1 VPTHFNLGYT
11 CLDCMRLA
19 TSLLLSLTY
28 VTFAQVPAED
38 SRNVTVVTLDTH
50 FAPPVLKS
58 RAEWEV
64 RAAHLRKQIQFAA
77 GLLPMPEK
85 APLGVQI
92 FGRIE
97 RKGYTVEKVL
107 LETMPGFYLG
117 GNLYRP
123 VGRNGPFPAIVS
135 PHGHW
140 AYGRLENTN
149 LASIPGRCINLAR
162 QGFVVFSYDMVGYDD
177 TMQMP
182 HVATGKR
189 EQLWG
194 FGLLGMQLWDSI
206 RAVDFLETIPDVDRE
221 RIGATGASGGATQIL
236 MLQAVDDRIK
246 FSSPVNMISSI
257 YQGGSPC
264 ENAPLLRIG
273 TNNME
278 IAALMAPRPMLM
290 VSTTQDWTKN
300 TPRIE
305 YPALQA
311 MYRLY
316 DKEVNVQTY
325 EVDAPH
331 NYNRESREAVYRFF
345 AKTVLGADPKSPD
358 FAEKGF
364 TPEKPNDLLALFNR
378 ALPKN
383 ALTYA
388 QIVEQWITNAQK
400 QNAQSGPDRERIKL
414 ALAAEWP
421 EKVLEQRDGDRIV
434 LSRAGVGDRVA
445 GVWHEG
451 AKPTAL
457 LVDAD
462 SPDASRASLKITV
475 FQTGASVAP
484 RDRSNSMFLT
494 FNKTDDAERV
504 QDILTALKWL
514 NQDSTKLVCRGKAA
528 IWCTLAA
535 SVCTK
540 NVQLDAP
547 IPPSFHGTD
556 QEWID
561 LMFIPSIQRAGGW
574 GAVLKLEKT
583 NNGR

>member
-1 VPTHFNLGYT
+1 
-11 CLDCMRLA
+11 MRIAITLLV
-19 TSLLLSLTY
+19 SLSCA
-28 VTFAQVPAED
+28 VWAQVPAED
-38 SRNVTVVTLDTH
+38 SRNVTVINSDTH
-50 FAPPVLKS
+50 FTPPSFKT

-64 RAAHLRKQIQFAA
+64 RAAQLRKQIQFAA
-77 GLLPMPEK
+77 GLLPMPVK
-85 APLGVQI
+85 QPLGVQV
-92 FGRIE
+92 FGRVE
-97 RKGYTVEKVL
+97 HKGYTVEKVL

-123 VGRNGPFPAIVS
+123 LGHPGPFPGIVS

-149 LASIPGRCINLAR
+149 VASIPGRCINLAR
-162 QGFVVFSYDMVGYDD
+162 QGYVVFSYDMVGYDD
-177 TMQMP
+177 TVQMP
-182 HVATGKR
+182 HTATGKR

-206 RAVDFLETIPDVDRE
+206 RAVDFLETLPDVSRD

-236 MLQAVDDRIK
+236 MLQAIDQRIK

-278 IAALMAPRPMLM
+278 IGALMAPRPMLM

-300 TPRIE
+300 TPRVE
-305 YPALQA
+305 FPAMQA

-316 DKEVNVQTY
+316 DKEVNVETH

-345 AKTVLGADPKSPD
+345 AKRVLGADPESKD
-358 FAEKGF
+358 FVEKGF
-364 TPEKPNDLLALFNR
+364 TPEKPGDLLALFNR
-378 ALPKN
+378 TLPLN
-383 ALTYA
+383 ALNYA
-388 QIVEQWITNAQK
+388 QIVEQWILNAQR
-400 QNAQSGPDRERIKL
+400 QNAAPDRERLML

-421 EKVLEQRDGDRIV
+421 EKVLSTTAGDHVV

-445 GVWHEG
+445 GIWREG
-451 AKPTAL
+451 AKPAV
-457 LVDAD
+457 LVVDGEA
-462 SPDASRASLKITV
+462 PAGAASLKITV
-475 FQTGASVAP
+475 FQTGSAVAP
-484 RDRSNSMFLT
+484 RDRSHPMFLT

-514 NQDSTKLVCRGKAA
+514 NQDSTKLVCRGTAS

-535 SVCTK
+535 SVSPNK
-540 NVQLDAP
+540 VVLDAP
-547 IPPSFHGTD
+547 VPATFHGSD
-556 QEWID
+556 QDWID
-561 LMFIPSIQRAGGW
+561 YCFIPSIQRAGGW
-574 GAVLKLEKT
+574 AAVVGLTK
-583 NNGR
+583 

>member
-1 VPTHFNLGYT
+1 MGY
-11 CLDCMRLA
+11 A
-19 TSLLLSLTY
+19 VS
-28 VTFAQVPAED
+28 AQVPADD

-50 FAPPVLKS
+50 FAPPVFQS
-58 RAEWEV
+58 RAEWET

-92 FGRIE
+92 FGRVE

-123 VGRNGPFPAIVS
+123 SGRSGPFPAVVS

-149 LASIPGRCINLAR
+149 LASIPGRSINLAR

-236 MLQAVDDRIK
+236 MLQGIDNRIK

-278 IAALMAPRPMLM
+278 IGALMAPRPMLM

-300 TPRIE
+300 TPQIE
-305 YPALQA
+305 FPAMKA
-311 MYRLY
+311 MYGLY
-316 DKEVNVQTY
+316 DKEANVETQ

-331 NYNRESREAVYRFF
+331 NYNKESREAVYRFF

-358 FAEKGF
+358 YQEKNF
-364 TPEKPNDLLALFNR
+364 TPERPNDLLVLFNR
-378 ALPKN
+378 TLPKN
-383 ALTYA
+383 ALTYP

-400 QNAQSGPDRERIKL
+400 QNAQSAPDRERLML

-421 EKVLEQRDGDRIV
+421 ERVLAETAGDRVV
-434 LSRAGVGDRVA
+434 LSRASVGDRVT
-445 GVWHEG
+445 GVWHDG
-451 AKPTAL
+451 AKPATL

-462 SPDASRASLKITV
+462 NPDAAQASLKITV
-475 FQTGASVAP
+475 FQTGSAVAP

-504 QDILTALKWL
+504 QDILTALRWLNEGL
-514 NQDSTKLVCRGKAA
+514 NQDSTRLVCRGKAA

-535 SVCTK
+535 SVSPK
-540 NVQLDAP
+540 KVQLDAS
-547 IPPSFHGTD
+547 IPTSFHGAD

-561 LMFIPSIQRAGGW
+561 YMFIPSIQRAGGW
-574 GAVLKLEKT
+574 PAVLRLVK
-583 NNGR
+583 

>member
-1 VPTHFNLGYT
+1 
-11 CLDCMRLA
+11 MRIA
-19 TSLLLSLTY
+19 PSLLALLSY
-28 VTFAQVPAED
+28 AGFVHAQD
-38 SRNVTVVTLDTH
+38 SRNSAVIDSGTH
-50 FAPPVLKS
+50 FAPPVFKS
-58 RAEWEV
+58 RAEWEM

-85 APLGVQI
+85 HPLNAQV

-97 RKGYTVEKVL
+97 RKGYSVEKVL

-123 VGRNGPFPAIVS
+123 LGRTGRFPAVLS

-140 AYGRLENTN
+140 AYGRLENSN
-149 LASIPGRCINLAR
+149 VASVPGRCINLAR
-162 QGFVVFSYDMVGYDD
+162 QGYVVFSYDMVGYDD
-177 TMQMP
+177 TIQMP

-206 RAVDFLETIPDVDRE
+206 RVIDFLESLPEVDSS

-236 MLQAVDDRIK
+236 MLQAIDDRIR
-246 FSSPVNMISSI
+246 FSAPVNMISSI

-305 YPALQA
+305 FPAMQA
-311 MYRLY
+311 IYRLY
-316 DKEVNVQTY
+316 DKEVNVQTF

-331 NYNRESREAVYRFF
+331 NYNRDSREAVYRFF
-345 AKTVLGADPKSPD
+345 AKTVLGADPAD
-358 FAEKGF
+358 FGEKGF
-364 TPEKPNDLLALFNR
+364 SPEKVGDLLALFNR
-378 ALPKN
+378 SLPLN
-383 ALTYA
+383 AHKYTE
-388 QIVEQWITNAQK
+388 IVEQWVLDAHNQ
-400 QNAQSGPDRERIKL
+400 QPDRDGIRL
-414 ALAAEWP
+414 ALAADWP
-421 EKVLEQRDGDRIV
+421 EKVLDRRNGDQIV
-434 LSRAGVGDRVA
+434 LARAGVGDRVA

-451 AKPTAL
+451 PKPATL

-462 SPDASRASLKITV
+462 ASDASASLKIAV
-475 FQTGASVAP
+475 FQTGAAVAP
-484 RDRSNSMFLT
+484 RDRSHPMFLT

-504 QDILTALKWL
+504 QDILTALRFL
-514 NQDSTKLVCRGKAA
+514 DQDSTKLVCRGTAA

-535 SVCTK
+535 SVSPRK
-540 NVQLDAP
+540 VVLDAP
-547 IPPSFHGTD
+547 IPSSFHGTD
-556 QEWID
+556 QDWID
-561 LMFIPSIQRAGGW
+561 YCFIPSIQRAGGW
-574 GAVLKLEKT
+574 AAVQRLVK
-583 NNGR
+583 

>member
-1 VPTHFNLGYT
+1 
-11 CLDCMRLA
+11 MRIS
-19 TSLLLSLTY
+19 TSLLVSLTY
-28 VTFAQVPAED
+28 VTLAAAQD
-38 SRNVTVVTLDTH
+38 SRNTAVIDLDTH
-50 FAPPVLKS
+50 FAPPAFKS
-58 RAEWEV
+58 RAEWET

-85 APLGVQI
+85 QPLRVEV
-92 FGRIE
+92 FGRIA
-97 RKGYTVEKVL
+97 RKGYSVEKVL

-123 VGRNGPFPAIVS
+123 TGRNGPFPALVS

-140 AYGRLENTN
+140 AYGRLENS
-149 LASIPGRCINLAR
+149 AVGSVPGRCINLAR
-162 QGFVVFSYDMVGYDD
+162 QGFVVFSYDMIGYDD

-206 RAVDFLETIPDVDRE
+206 RAVDFLESIADVDRE

-236 MLQAVDDRIK
+236 MLQAIDDRIK

-300 TPRIE
+300 TPRVE
-305 YPALQA
+305 FPAMQA

-316 DKEVNVQTY
+316 DKEVNVQT
-325 EVDAPH
+325 VQIDAPH
-331 NYNRESREAVYRFF
+331 NYNRDSREAVYRFF
-345 AKTVLGADPKSPD
+345 AKTVLGADPNSPD
-358 FAEKGF
+358 YAEKGF
-364 TPEKPNDLLALFNR
+364 TPEKPNDLLALFDR
-378 ALPKN
+378 TLPKN

-388 QIVEQWITNAQK
+388 QLVEQWITNAQK
-400 QNAQSGPDRERIKL
+400 QNAQTGPDRERIKL

-421 EKVLEQRDGDRIV
+421 DKVLDQRDGDRIV

-451 AKPTAL
+451 TKPAVL
-457 LVDAD
+457 LVDAEN
-462 SPDASRASLKITV
+462 PNAAQASLKITV

-484 RDRSNSMFLT
+484 RDRSHPMFLT

-514 NQDSTKLVCRGKAA
+514 NQDRTKLVCRGKAA

-535 SVCTK
+535 SVSTK

-561 LMFIPSIQRAGGW
+561 FMFIPSIQRAGGW
-574 GAVLKLEKT
+574 PAVLRLVK
-583 NNGR
+583 

>member
-1 VPTHFNLGYT
+1 
-11 CLDCMRLA
+11 MRIA
-19 TSLLLSLTY
+19 TSLLVSLSY
-28 VTFAQVPAED
+28 AVFAQIPAED
-38 SRNVTVVTLDTH
+38 SRNVTVITLDTH
-50 FAPPVLKS
+50 FAPPVFKT
-58 RAEWEV
+58 RAEWET
-64 RAAHLRKQIQFAA
+64 RAGHLRKQIQFAA

-85 APLGVQI
+85 QPLRAEV
-92 FGRIE
+92 FGRVG
-97 RKGYTVEKVL
+97 RTGYSVEKVL

-123 VGRNGPFPAIVS
+123 LGRTGPFPAVVS

-162 QGFVVFSYDMVGYDD
+162 QGYVVFSYDMVGYDD

-206 RAVDFLETIPDVDRE
+206 RAVDFLESLAYVDRE

-236 MLQAVDDRIK
+236 MLQAVDERIK

-264 ENAPLLRIG
+264 ENAPLLRVG

-316 DKEVNVQTY
+316 DKEVNVQTH

-345 AKTVLGADPKSPD
+345 AKTVLGADPQSPD

-364 TPEKPNDLLALFNR
+364 TPEKPGDLLALFNR
-378 ALPKN
+378 KLPLN
-383 ALTYA
+383 ALNYA
-388 QIVEQWITNAQK
+388 QIVEQWVLHAQN
-400 QNAQSGPDRERIKL
+400 QNAGAPDRERIML
-414 ALAAEWP
+414 ALAADWP
-421 EKVLEQRDGDRIV
+421 GKVLADTAGDHVV

-445 GVWHEG
+445 GIWHEG
-451 AKPTAL
+451 AKPAVL
-457 LVDAD
+457 VVDAD
-462 SPDASRASLKITV
+462 SPVGQASLKITV
-475 FQTGASVAP
+475 FQTGSAVAA

-514 NQDSTKLVCRGKAA
+514 NQDSTKLVCRGTAS

-535 SVCTK
+535 SVSPK
-540 NVQLDAP
+540 KVVLDAP
-547 IPPSFHGTD
+547 IPASFRGTD
-556 QEWID
+556 QDWID
-561 LMFIPSIQRAGGW
+561 ACFIPSIQRAGGW
-574 GAVLKLEKT
+574 AAVVALIK
-583 NNGR
+583 

>member
-1 VPTHFNLGYT
+1 
-11 CLDCMRLA
+11 MRIA
-19 TSLLLSLTY
+19 TSLLVSFSYT
-28 VTFAQVPAED
+28 VFAQVPAED
-38 SRNVTVVTLDTH
+38 SRNVNVIEMETH
-50 FAPPVLKS
+50 FAPPVFQT
-58 RAEWEV
+58 RAAWEI

-85 APLGVQI
+85 QPIHAEV
-92 FGRIE
+92 FGHLE
-97 RKGYTVEKVL
+97 RKGYSVEKVL

-123 VGRNGPFPAIVS
+123 TGKTGRFPAIVS

-140 AYGRLENTN
+140 AYGRLENSSV
-149 LASIPGRCINLAR
+149 ASVPGRCINLAR
-162 QGFVVFSYDMVGYDD
+162 QGYVVFSYDMVGYDD
-177 TMQMP
+177 TIQMP

-206 RAVDFLETIPDVDRE
+206 RAVDFLASLADVDPT

-264 ENAPLLRIG
+264 ENAPLLRVG

-300 TPRIE
+300 TPRVE

-316 DKEVNVQTY
+316 DKEVNVQTH

-345 AKTVLGADPKSPD
+345 AKTVLSADPQSPD

-364 TPEKPNDLLALFNR
+364 SPERLGDALALFNR
-378 ALPKN
+378 TLPSN
-383 ALTYA
+383 AVTYS
-388 QIVEQWITNAQK
+388 QLVEQWVSNAKK
-400 QNAQSGPDRERIKL
+400 QNGPPDRERLKL
-414 ALAAEWP
+414 ALAADWP
-421 EKVLEQRDGDRIV
+421 EKVSSSRAGEHVV
-434 LSRAGVGDRVA
+434 LSRDGVGDRVS
-445 GVWHEG
+445 GIWHDG
-451 AKPTAL
+451 SKPAAL
-457 LVDAD
+457 VVDTD
-462 SPDASRASLKITV
+462 NPDAGQASFKITV
-475 FQTGASVAP
+475 FQTGAAVAP
-484 RDRSNSMFLT
+484 RKRADPMFLT

-504 QDILTALKWL
+504 QDILTALKWM
-514 NQDSTKLVCRGKAA
+514 NQDSTKLVCRGTAA
-528 IWCTLAA
+528 VWCTLAA
-535 SVCTK
+535 SVSPK
-540 NVQLDAP
+540 KVVLDAP
-547 IPPSFHGTD
+547 APASFHGAD
-556 QEWID
+556 QDWID
-561 LMFIPSIQRAGGW
+561 TCFIPSIQRAGGW
-574 GAVLKLEKT
+574 AAAVGLTK
-583 NNGR
+583 

>member
-1 VPTHFNLGYT
+1 
-11 CLDCMRLA
+11 MRIA
-19 TSLLLSLTY
+19 TTLLLSLTY
-28 VTFAQVPAED
+28 VSQAQVPAQD
-38 SRNVTVVTLDTH
+38 SRNVTVIDSDTH
-50 FAPPVLKS
+50 FAPPSFKS
-58 RAEWEV
+58 RAEWEA
-64 RAAHLRKQIQFAA
+64 RAARLRKQIQFAA

-85 APLGVQI
+85 APINAQV
-92 FGRIE
+92 FGRLE

-123 VGRNGPFPAIVS
+123 AGRSTPFPAIVS

-140 AYGRLENTN
+140 AYGRLENSATG
-149 LASIPGRCINLAR
+149 SIPARCINLAR
-162 QGFVVFSYDMVGYDD
+162 QGYVVFSYDMIGYDD

-206 RAVDFLETIPDVDRE
+206 RAVDFLESLPDVDRE

-236 MLQAVDDRIK
+236 MLQAIDPRIK
-246 FSSPVNMISSI
+246 FSAPVNMISSI

-278 IAALMAPRPMLM
+278 LAALMAPRPMLM

-300 TPRIE
+300 TPQIE
-305 YPALQA
+305 YPAMKA

-316 DKEVNVQTY
+316 DKEANVETIQI
-325 EVDAPH
+325 DAPH
-331 NYNRESREAVYRFF
+331 NYNRDSREAVYRFF
-345 AKTVLGADPKSPD
+345 AKTVLGGDPQSPD

-364 TPEKPNDLLALFNR
+364 TPEKPNDLMVLFDR
-378 ALPKN
+378 TLPKN

-388 QIVEQWITNAQK
+388 QLVEQWITNAQR
-400 QNAQSGPDRERIKL
+400 QNTDAPDKERLML

-421 EKVLEQRDGDRIV
+421 EKVFDQSNGGNIV
-434 LSRAGVGDRVA
+434 LSRGTDRVVGA
-445 GVWHEG
+445 LHEG
-451 AKPTAL
+451 AKPATL

-462 SPDASRASLKITV
+462 NPDALQASLKINV
-475 FQTGASVAP
+475 FQTGSSVAP
-484 RDRSNSMFLT
+484 RDRSHPMFLT

-504 QDILTALKWL
+504 QDILTALRWL
-514 NQDSTKLVCRGKAA
+514 NQDSTKLVCRGKAS

-535 SVCTK
+535 AVSPK
-540 NVQLDAP
+540 KVQLDAP
-547 IPPSFHGTD
+547 VPPLFKGSD
-556 QEWID
+556 QDWID
-561 LMFIPSIQRAGGW
+561 YMFIPSIQRAGGW
-574 GAVLKLEKT
+574 PAVLKLA
-583 NNGR
+583 R

>member
-1 VPTHFNLGYT
+1 VIDSETHF
-11 CLDCMRLA
+11 
-19 TSLLLSLTY
+19 S
-28 VTFAQVPAED
+28 
-38 SRNVTVVTLDTH
+38 
-50 FAPPVLKS
+50 PPVFKM

-85 APLGVQI
+85 KPLGVQV
-92 FGRIE
+92 FGRVE
-97 RKGYTVEKVL
+97 RKGYSVEKVL

-123 VGRNGPFPAIVS
+123 LGRSGPFPGIVS

-140 AYGRLENTN
+140 AYGRLENTDI
-149 LASIPGRCINLAR
+149 ASVPGRCINLAR
-162 QGFVVFSYDMVGYDD
+162 QGYVVFSYDMVGYDD

-206 RAVDFLETIPDVDRE
+206 RAVDFLETLPDVDRE

-236 MLQAVDDRIK
+236 MLQAVDQRIK

-278 IAALMAPRPMLM
+278 IGALMAPRPMLM
-290 VSTTQDWTKN
+290 VSTTQDWTRN
-300 TPRIE
+300 TPRVE
-305 YPALQA
+305 YPAMQA
-311 MYRLY
+311 IYRLY
-316 DKEVNVQTY
+316 DKEVNVQTH

-345 AKTVLGADPKSPD
+345 AKTVLHGDSID
-358 FAEKGF
+358 VAEKGF
-364 TPEKPNDLLALFNR
+364 NPERPGELLALFNR
-378 ALPKN
+378 TLPSN
-383 ALTYA
+383 ALNYS
-388 QIVEQWITNAQK
+388 QIVEQWILQAHK
-400 QNAQSGPDRERIKL
+400 QNETAPDRERLML
-414 ALAAEWP
+414 ALAADWP
-421 EKVLEQRDGDRIV
+421 EKVQATTAGDQVV
-434 LSRAGVGDRVA
+434 LSRAGIGDRVS
-445 GVWHEG
+445 GIWHEG
-451 AKPTAL
+451 AKPATL

-462 SPDASRASLKITV
+462 NPSAGASLKITV
-475 FQTGASVAP
+475 FQTGTAVAP
-484 RDRSNSMFLT
+484 RDRSPRMFLT

-504 QDILTALKWL
+504 QDILTALKWM
-514 NQDSTKLVCRGKAA
+514 NQDSTKLVCRGNAA

-535 SVCTK
+535 SVSPK
-540 NVQLDAP
+540 KVVLDAP
-547 IPPSFHGTD
+547 VPASFQGTD
-556 QEWID
+556 QDWID
-561 LMFIPSIQRAGGW
+561 TCFIPGIQRAGGW
-574 GAVLKLEKT
+574 AAVLALT
-583 NNGR
+583 RQ

>member
-1 VPTHFNLGYT
+1 
-11 CLDCMRLA
+11 MRFA

-28 VTFAQVPAED
+28 AALAPAQD
-38 SRNVTVVTLDTH
+38 SRNTVVIDSDTH
-50 FAPPVLKS
+50 FAPPVFKT
-58 RAEWEV
+58 RAEWET
-64 RAAHLRKQIQFAA
+64 RAVHLRKQIQFAA

-85 APLGVQI
+85 HPLNAQV

-123 VGRNGPFPAIVS
+123 LGRIGPFPAIVS

-149 LASIPGRCINLAR
+149 IASIPGRCINLAR
-162 QGFVVFSYDMVGYDD
+162 QGYVVFSYDMVGYDD
-177 TMQMP
+177 TIQMP
-182 HVATGKR
+182 HIATGKR

-206 RAVDFLETIPDVDRE
+206 RAVDFLESLPGVD
-221 RIGATGASGGATQIL
+221 RIGATGASGGATQTFL
-236 MLQAVDDRIK
+236 LAAVDDRIQ
-246 FSSPVNMISSI
+246 FSAPVNMISSI

-300 TPRIE
+300 TPRVE
-305 YPALQA
+305 FPAMQA

-316 DKEVNVQTY
+316 DQEVNVQT
-325 EVDAPH
+325 VQIDAPH
-331 NYNRESREAVYRFF
+331 NYNRDSREAVYRFF

-358 FAEKGF
+358 FVEKGF
-364 TPEKPNDLLALFNR
+364 TPEKLGDLLALHNR
-378 ALPKN
+378 SLPLN
-383 ALTYA
+383 ALKYTE
-388 QIVEQWITNAQK
+388 IVEQWILNAH
-400 QNAQSGPDRERIKL
+400 NFAPNRELLAL
-414 ALAAEWP
+414 ALAADWP
-421 EKVLEQRDGDRIV
+421 EKVLDQRYGDRIV
-434 LSRAGVGDRVA
+434 LSRAGVGDQVA
-445 GVWHEG
+445 GEWHDG
-451 AKPTAL
+451 TKPAAL
-457 LVDAD
+457 LVDSD
-462 SPDASRASLKITV
+462 NPDPTRASLKITV
-475 FQTGASVAP
+475 FQTGSAVAS
-484 RDRSNSMFLT
+484 RDRSHPMFLT

-535 SVCTK
+535 SASPK

-556 QEWID
+556 QDWID
-561 LMFIPSIQRAGGW
+561 TCFIPSIQRAGGW
-574 GAVLKLEKT
+574 PAVLKLT
-583 NNGR
+583 AQPPAQR

>member
-1 VPTHFNLGYT
+1 MPRSVTLVPKN
-11 CLDCMRLA
+11 MRIA
-19 TSLLLSLTY
+19 TSLLVSVTY
-28 VTFAQVPAED
+28 ALFAQAQD
-38 SRNVTVVTLDTH
+38 SRNTAVITSDTH
-50 FAPPVLKS
+50 FAAPSFESK
-58 RAEWEV
+58 AQWEI

-85 APLGVQI
+85 HPLNAQV
-92 FGRIE
+92 FGRVE
-97 RKGYTVEKVL
+97 RKGYSVEKVL

-123 VGRNGPFPAIVS
+123 LGRTGPFPGVVS

-140 AYGRLENTN
+140 AYGRLENSATG
-149 LASIPGRCINLAR
+149 SVPGRCINLAR
-162 QGFVVFSYDMVGYDD
+162 QGYVVFSYDMIGYND

-206 RAVDFLETIPDVDRE
+206 RSVDFLESLPDVDKA

-236 MLQAVDDRIK
+236 MLQALDDRIK

-278 IAALMAPRPMLM
+278 IASLMAPRPMLM

-305 YPALQA
+305 YPALQG

-316 DKEVNVQTY
+316 DKEVNVQTF

-331 NYNRESREAVYRFF
+331 NYNRDSREAVYRFF
-345 AKTVLGADPKSPD
+345 AKTILGADPKSPD
-358 FAEKGF
+358 YVEKGF
-364 TPEKPNDLLALFNR
+364 TPEKPNDLLALFDR
-378 ALPKN
+378 TLPKN

-388 QIVEQWITNAQK
+388 QLVDQWIANAQK
-400 QNAQSGPDRERIKL
+400 QNAGAPDRERLTL
-414 ALAAEWP
+414 ALAADWP
-421 EKVLEQRDGDRIV
+421 EKVVDQRDADRIV
-434 LSRAGVGDRVA
+434 LSRPSVGDRVA

-451 AKPTAL
+451 SKPAAL

-462 SPDASRASLKITV
+462 NADASQASLKITA
-475 FQTGASVAP
+475 FQTGSAVAP
-484 RDRSNSMFLT
+484 RDRSHAMFLT

-535 SVCTK
+535 AVSPK
-540 NVQLDAP
+540 KVQLDAA
-547 IPPSFHGTD
+547 IPASFHGSD
-556 QEWID
+556 QDWIED
-561 LMFIPSIQRAGGW
+561 MFIPSIQRAGGW
-574 GAVLKLEKT
+574 AAVLKLS
-583 NNGR
+583 R

>member
-1 VPTHFNLGYT
+1 
-11 CLDCMRLA
+11 MRIA
-19 TSLLLSLTY
+19 TSLLVSISYAAL
-28 VTFAQVPAED
+28 AQVPAED
-38 SRNVTVVTLDTH
+38 SRNVTVISLDTH
-50 FAPPVLKS
+50 FSPPVFKT
-58 RAEWEV
+58 RAEWET

-77 GLLPMPEK
+77 GLLPMPAK
-85 APLGVQI
+85 QPLGVQI
-92 FGRIE
+92 FGRLE

-123 VGRNGPFPAIVS
+123 LGRSGPFPGIVS

-140 AYGRLENTN
+140 AYGRLENTSI
-149 LASIPGRCINLAR
+149 ASVPGRSINLAR
-162 QGFVVFSYDMVGYDD
+162 QGYIVFTYDMVGYDD

-206 RAVDFLETIPDVDRE
+206 RAVDFLETLPDVDRA

-278 IAALMAPRPMLM
+278 IGALMAPRPMLM

-305 YPALQA
+305 FPAMQA

-316 DKEVNVQTY
+316 DKEVNVQTH

-345 AKTVLGADPKSPD
+345 AKTVLHADPRSQD
-358 FAEKGF
+358 FVEEGF
-364 TPEKPNDLLALFNR
+364 TPERPNNLLALFNR
-378 ALPKN
+378 TLPSN
-383 ALTYA
+383 ALNYP
-388 QIVEQWITNAQK
+388 QIVDQWVLNAQK
-400 QNAQSGPDRERIKL
+400 QNAGAPDRERIRL
-414 ALAAEWP
+414 ALAADWP
-421 EKVLEQRDGDRIV
+421 EKVLEQRTGDQVV
-434 LSRAGVGDRVA
+434 LSRAGVGDRVS
-445 GVWHEG
+445 GIWHDG
-451 AKPTAL
+451 AKPAAL
-457 LVDAD
+457 IIDAE
-462 SPDASRASLKITV
+462 PPGGQASLKITV
-475 FQTGASVAP
+475 FQTGAAVAP
-484 RDRSNSMFLT
+484 RNRSDAMFLT

-504 QDILTALKWL
+504 QDILTALRWL
-514 NQDSTKLVCRGKAA
+514 NQDSTKLTCRGQAA

-535 SVCTK
+535 SVSPK
-540 NVQLDAP
+540 KVVLDAP
-547 IPPSFHGTD
+547 VPASFKGSD
-556 QEWID
+556 QDWIEQC
-561 LMFIPSIQRAGGW
+561 FIPSIQRAGGW
-574 GAVLKLEKT
+574 PAVLGLAK
-583 NNGR
+583 

>member
-1 VPTHFNLGYT
+1 
-11 CLDCMRLA
+11 MRIA
-19 TSLLLSLTY
+19 TSLLLSLSY
-28 VTFAQVPAED
+28 AVFAQVPAED
-38 SRNVTVVTLDTH
+38 SRNVNVITLDTH
-50 FAPPVLKS
+50 FTPRAYPS
-58 RAEWEV
+58 RAEWET
-64 RAAHLRKQIQFAA
+64 RAAHLRQQIQFAA

-85 APLGVQI
+85 HPLGIQI

-123 VGRNGPFPAIVS
+123 QGRSGPFPAIVS

-140 AYGRLENTN
+140 AYGRLENS
-149 LASIPGRCINLAR
+149 AVGSIPGRCINLAR
-162 QGFVVFSYDMVGYDD
+162 QGFVVFSYDMIGYDD
-177 TMQMP
+177 TIQMP

-236 MLQAVDDRIK
+236 MLQALDPRIK

-278 IAALMAPRPMLM
+278 IGALMAPRPMLM

-305 YPALQA
+305 YPAMQA
-311 MYRLY
+311 IYRLY
-316 DKEVNVQTY
+316 DKEVNVQTR
-325 EVDAPH
+325 EIDAPH
-331 NYNRESREAVYRFF
+331 NYNKDSREAVYRFF
-345 AKTVLGADPKSPD
+345 AKTVLGADPNSSD
-358 FAEKGF
+358 YAEKNF
-364 TPEKPNDLLALFNR
+364 TPEKPSDLLALFNR
-378 ALPKN
+378 TLPKN
-383 ALTYA
+383 ALSYA
-388 QIVEQWITNAQK
+388 QLVEQWITAAQK
-400 QNAQSGPDRERIKL
+400 QNAQSAPDRERIML

-421 EKVLEQRDGDRIV
+421 QKVLSDKAGDRVV

-451 AKPTAL
+451 SKPAAL

-462 SPDASRASLKITV
+462 NPDAGQASLKITV

-504 QDILTALKWL
+504 QDVLTALRWL
-514 NQDSTKLVCRGKAA
+514 DQDSTKLVCRGKAA
-528 IWCTLAA
+528 VWCTLAA
-535 SVCTK
+535 SVSPK
-540 NVQLDAP
+540 KVQLDAP
-547 IPPSFHGTD
+547 VPPSFHGAD

-561 LMFIPSIQRAGGW
+561 FMFIPSIQRAGGW
-574 GAVLKLEKT
+574 SAVLKLV
-583 NNGR
+583 NR

>member
-1 VPTHFNLGYT
+1 
-11 CLDCMRLA
+11 MRIA
-19 TSLLLSLTY
+19 PSLLLLLIYTA
-28 VTFAQVPAED
+28 FADAQD
-38 SRNVTVVTLDTH
+38 SRNTVVINSDTH
-50 FAPPVLKS
+50 FAPPVFKS
-58 RAEWEV
+58 RAEWET

-85 APLGVQI
+85 HPLNAQV

-123 VGRNGPFPAIVS
+123 AGRTGPFPAIVS

-140 AYGRLENTN
+140 PYGRLENSN
-149 LASIPGRCINLAR
+149 VASIPGRCINLAR
-162 QGFVVFSYDMVGYDD
+162 QGFVVFAYDMVGYTD
-177 TMQMP
+177 TVQMP
-182 HVATGKR
+182 HTATGKR

-206 RAVDFLETIPDVDRE
+206 RVVDFLESLPDVDPA

-236 MLQAVDDRIK
+236 MLQAIDGRIK

-257 YQGGSPC
+257 FQGGSPC

-278 IAALMAPRPMLM
+278 IGALMAPRPMLM

-300 TPRIE
+300 TPRVE
-305 YPALQA
+305 FPAMRA

-316 DKEVNVQTY
+316 DQEAKVQTF

-345 AKTVLGADPKSPD
+345 AQTVLGTDPQSPD
-358 FAEKGF
+358 FREKGF
-364 TPEKPNDLLALFNR
+364 TPEKLGDLLALFNR
-378 ALPKN
+378 TLPLN
-383 ALTYA
+383 AHNYTE
-388 QIVEQWITNAQK
+388 IVEQWVLNAQK
-400 QNAQSGPDRERIKL
+400 QNSVAPDRERIML
-414 ALAAEWP
+414 ALASEWP
-421 EKVLEQRDGDRIV
+421 YKVLDQREGDHIV
-434 LSRAGVGDRVA
+434 LSRAGVGDRVT
-445 GVWHEG
+445 GIWHEG
-451 AKPTAL
+451 MKPAAL
-457 LVDAD
+457 LVDAEGAV
-462 SPDASRASLKITV
+462 SAQASLKITV
-475 FQTGASVAP
+475 FQTGEAVAP
-484 RDRSNSMFLT
+484 RDRSHPMFLT

-514 NQDSTKLVCRGKAA
+514 DQDSTKLVCRGKAA

-535 SVCTK
+535 SVSPK
-540 NVQLDAP
+540 RVQLDAP
-547 IPPSFHGTD
+547 IPPTFHGTD
-556 QEWID
+556 QDWID
-561 LMFIPSIQRAGGW
+561 SCFIPSIQRAGGW
-574 GAVLKLEKT
+574 AAVLKLAQ
-583 NNGR
+583 

>member
-1 VPTHFNLGYT
+1 
-11 CLDCMRLA
+11 MRFR
-19 TSLLLSLTY
+19 TSLLVSLSYAAL
-28 VTFAQVPAED
+28 AQIPAED
-38 SRNVTVVTLDTH
+38 SRNVTVINSDTH
-50 FAPPVLKS
+50 FTPPAFKT
-58 RAEWEV
+58 RAEWET

-77 GLLPMPEK
+77 GLLPMPVK
-85 APLGVQI
+85 QPLGVQV
-92 FGRIE
+92 FGRVE

-123 VGRNGPFPAIVS
+123 LGRTGPFPGIVS

-140 AYGRLENTN
+140 TYGRLENTN
-149 LASIPGRCINLAR
+149 VASVPGRCINLAR
-162 QGFVVFSYDMVGYDD
+162 QGYVVFAYDMIGYDD
-177 TMQMP
+177 TVQMP
-182 HVATGKR
+182 HAATGKR

-206 RAVDFLETIPDVDRE
+206 RAVDFLETLSDVDKT

-236 MLQAVDDRIK
+236 MLQAIDERIK

-278 IAALMAPRPMLM
+278 IGALMAPRPMLM

-305 YPALQA
+305 FPAMQA

-316 DKEVNVQTY
+316 DKEVNVQTH

-345 AKTVLGADPKSPD
+345 AKTALGADPQSPD

-364 TPEKPNDLLALFNR
+364 TPEKLGDSLALFNR
-378 ALPKN
+378 APPLN
-383 ALTYA
+383 ALKYSGL
-388 QIVEQWITNAQK
+388 VEEWILNAQK
-400 QNAQSGPDRERIKL
+400 QNAIAPDKERIAL
-414 ALAAEWP
+414 ALAADWP
-421 EKVLEQRDGDRIV
+421 EKVETFATGDHVV
-434 LSRAGVGDRVA
+434 LSRAGVGDRVV
-445 GVWHEG
+445 GIWHDG
-451 AKPTAL
+451 AKPAAL
-457 LVDAD
+457 VVDAD
-462 SPDASRASLKITV
+462 APSAQASLKITV
-475 FQTGASVAP
+475 FQTGTAVAP
-484 RDRSNSMFLT
+484 RDRSHAMFLT

-504 QDILTALKWL
+504 QDILTALKFL
-514 NQDSTKLVCRGKAA
+514 NQDSTKLVCRGNAA

-535 SVCTK
+535 SVSPK
-540 NVQLDAP
+540 KVVLDAP
-547 IPPSFHGTD
+547 VPASFHGTD
-556 QEWID
+556 QDWID
-561 LMFIPSIQRAGGW
+561 TCFIPSIQRAGGW
-574 GAVLKLEKT
+574 SAVLALTK
-583 NNGR
+583 

>member
-1 VPTHFNLGYT
+1 
-11 CLDCMRLA
+11 MRIA
-19 TSLLLSLTY
+19 TSLLVSFSY
-28 VTFAQVPAED
+28 AAFAQVPAED
-38 SRNVTVVTLDTH
+38 SRNVTVIDSDTH
-50 FAPPVLKS
+50 FAPPAFKS

-64 RAAHLRKQIQFAA
+64 RAAQLRKQIQFAA
-77 GLLPMPEK
+77 GLLPMPVK

-92 FGRIE
+92 FGRLE

-123 VGRNGPFPAIVS
+123 LGRQGPFPGVVS

-149 LASIPGRCINLAR
+149 VASVPGRCINLAR
-162 QGFVVFSYDMVGYDD
+162 QGYVVFSYDMVGYDD

-182 HVATGKR
+182 HAATGKR

-206 RAVDFLETIPDVDRE
+206 RAVDFLETLPDVDRT

-236 MLQAVDDRIK
+236 MLQAIDERIK

-278 IAALMAPRPMLM
+278 IASLMAPRPMLM

-300 TPRIE
+300 TPRVE

-316 DKEVNVQTY
+316 DKEVNVQTH

-345 AKTVLGADPKSPD
+345 AKNALGADPQSAD

-364 TPEKPNDLLALFNR
+364 SPEKPGDLLALFNR
-378 ALPKN
+378 TLPKN
-383 ALTYA
+383 DLDYG
-388 QIVEQWITNAQK
+388 QIVEQWIANAQK
-400 QNAQSGPDRERIKL
+400 QNGAPDRERLML

-421 EKVLEQRDGDRIV
+421 EKVLSQTTGDRIV
-434 LSRAGVGDRVA
+434 LSRAGVGDRVS
-445 GVWHEG
+445 GIWHDG
-451 AKPTAL
+451 AEPAML
-457 LVDAD
+457 YVDAE
-462 SPDASRASLKITV
+462 PGGEQASLKITV
-475 FQTGASVAP
+475 FQTGDAVTR
-484 RDRSNSMFLT
+484 RDRSHAMFLT

-504 QDILTALKWL
+504 QDILTALRWL
-514 NQDSTKLVCRGKAA
+514 NQDPTRLVCRGKAA
-528 IWCTLAA
+528 IWCTIAA
-535 SVCTK
+535 SVSPK
-540 NVQLDAP
+540 KVVLDAP
-547 IPPSFHGTD
+547 VPASFRGSD
-556 QEWID
+556 QDWMEQC
-561 LMFIPSIQRAGGW
+561 FIPSIQRAGGW
-574 GAVLKLEKT
+574 PAIVGLAK
-583 NNGR
+583 

>member
-1 VPTHFNLGYT
+1 
-11 CLDCMRLA
+11 MRIA
-19 TSLLLSLTY
+19 TSLLISLSY
-28 VTFAQVPAED
+28 AAFAQVPAED
-38 SRNVTVVTLDTH
+38 SRNVTVIDSDTH
-50 FAPPVLKS
+50 FSPPAFKS
-58 RAEWEV
+58 RAEWET

-77 GLLPMPEK
+77 GLLPMPVK
-85 APLGVQI
+85 SPLHAEV
-92 FGRIE
+92 FGRQE
-97 RKGYTVEKVL
+97 RKGYSVEKVL

-123 VGRNGPFPAIVS
+123 TAMKGPLPAVVS

-140 AYGRLENTN
+140 AYGRLENSN
-149 LASIPGRCINLAR
+149 VASIPGRCINLAR
-162 QGFVVFSYDMVGYDD
+162 QGYVVFSYDMIGYDD
-177 TMQMP
+177 TIQMP

-194 FGLLGMQLWDSI
+194 FGLLGMQLWNSI
-206 RAVDFLETIPDVDRE
+206 RVVDFLESLPYVDRE

-236 MLQAVDDRIK
+236 MLQAIDERIK

-300 TPRIE
+300 TPRVE
-305 YPALQA
+305 YPAMQA

-316 DKEVNVQTY
+316 DKEVNVQTH

-345 AKTVLGADPKSPD
+345 AKTVLGADPQSPD

-364 TPEKPNDLLALFNR
+364 TPEKLGDSLALFNR
-378 ALPKN
+378 SLPLN
-383 ALTYA
+383 ALNYA
-388 QIVEQWITNAQK
+388 QIVDQWILNAQK
-400 QNAQSGPDRERIKL
+400 QNDFPDRERLML
-414 ALAAEWP
+414 ALAAQWP
-421 EKVLEQRDGDRIV
+421 EKVLAATAGDHVV
-434 LSRAGVGDRVA
+434 LSREGVGDRVA
-445 GVWHEG
+445 GIWHEG
-451 AKPTAL
+451 SKPAAL
-457 LVDAD
+457 VVDAE
-462 SPDASRASLKITV
+462 SPDSQASLKITV
-475 FQTGASVAP
+475 FQTGSAVAP
-484 RDRSNSMFLT
+484 RNRNHAMFLT

-514 NQDSTKLVCRGKAA
+514 NQDSTKLVCRGKAS

-535 SVCTK
+535 SVSPK
-540 NVQLDAP
+540 KVVLDAP
-547 IPPSFHGTD
+547 IPESFHGTD
-556 QEWID
+556 QDWID
-561 LMFIPSIQRAGGW
+561 LCFIPAIQRAGGW
-574 GAVLKLEKT
+574 AAVMGLTK
-583 NNGR
+583 